1 MRPFNPALRPVDG
14 SHQVL
19 IVGGGAAGVAVAA
32 SLLTRDPHLDV
43 ALIDP
48 AKHHY
53 YQPGW
58 TLVGAGVFSAASTE
72 RTLAELIPQ
81 GVKWIQ
87 RAVSQFEPQHNTL
100 VLDNGHVLAYDQLVV
115 CPGLK
120 LDWAAIDG
128 LPEALGNHGV
138 TSNYRYDLAPYTWQ
152 QVQQLQ
158 QGEAL
163 FSQPPMPIKCAGAPQ
178 KPCTCP
184 ATTGCATGAWG
195 RSSRAS

>member
-1 MRPFNPALRPVDG
+1 MRPFNPALPTVDG

-19 IVGGGAAGVAVAA
+19 IVGGGAAGIAVAA

-48 AKHHY
+48 ARHHY

-58 TLVGAGVFSAASTE
+58 TLVGAGVFSAQSTE
-72 RTLAELIPQ
+72 RAMAELMPQ

-87 RAVSQFEPQHNTL
+87 DAVSRFDPEHNAL
-100 VLDNGHVLAYDQLVV
+100 VLEDGRVLAYDQLIV

-128 LPEALGNHGV
+128 LPQALGTHGL
-138 TSNYRYDLAPYTWQ
+138 TSNYRYDLAP
-152 QVQQLQ
+152 
-158 QGEAL
+158 
-163 FSQPPMPIKCAGAPQ
+163 
-178 KPCTCP
+178 
-184 ATTGCATGAWG
+184 
-195 RSSRAS
+195 